1 MNSITNLLNGGNMIK
16 VNHKEIKMKPVMKV
30 LLSLA
35 VLCMIVSLVSL
46 TFDKTGTVL
55 VYSFGAGIVLVLLS
69 VIALIWAGDEF
80 ETQHY

>member
-1 MNSITNLLNGGNMIK
+1 MIK
-16 VNHKEIKMKPVMKV
+16 VNQKEIKMKPVMKV

-35 VLCMIVSLVSL
+35 VLCIIVSLVSL
-46 TFDKTGTVL
+46 PFDKTGTVL
-55 VYSFGAGIVLVLLS
+55 GYSFCTAIVLVLLA